1 MESVKNLRG
10 LCNMRKVLAQDLF
23 LKRRIGIFGQASF
36 DFSLRTEKSGFEG
49 GEVRLG
55 TAAKDRVSCLATPN
69 SMFSRVSRSETRFG
83 VFDADDKHFGLV
95 PVLR

>member
-1 MESVKNLRG
+1 
-10 LCNMRKVLAQDLF
+10 MRKVLAQDLF
-23 LKRRIGIFGQASF
+23 LKRQVGIFGQASF

-55 TAAKDRVSCLATPN
+55 TAAKDRVSCLVTPN
-69 SMFSRVSRSETRFG
+69 SMFSKVNRSEARFG
-83 VFDADDKHFGLV
+83 SCGTFDKHLGFA

>member
-1 MESVKNLRG
+1 
-10 LCNMRKVLAQDLF
+10 MRKVLAQDLF
-23 LKRRIGIFGQASF
+23 LKRQVGIFGQASF

-69 SMFSRVSRSETRFG
+69 SMFSKVNRSEARLGICGTF
-83 VFDADDKHFGLV
+83 DKHLGFA